1 MQNSELA
8 GKWNPASVIL
18 VFNQVKR
25 GLLGASGQ
33 GAIVTIKHRIKLW
46 NREVASVLI
55 LKFWGAMG
63 ISMKWLIV
71 MGLVMM
77 ELESNLLC
85 VNNKKNSLKLKF
97 FKNEQIDLVGTN
109 FWTYCII
116 SEKVEAKTETA
127 KTTVDSLEIEKIDV
141 TVKKTEPTKPTVDS
155 TTSVQPDVTTY
166 KSIASPK
173 QTNEIKTDENNWLPW
188 GECTCDSD
196 DMKLAPFKSRRNRVS
211 GGRVHKNG
219 LIRPKLVVL
228 SDFRTSCDIKITEI
242 LEVFC
247 WGWTWKIPYLL
258 VR

>member
-1 MQNSELA
+1 
-8 GKWNPASVIL
+8 
-18 VFNQVKR
+18 
-25 GLLGASGQ
+25 
-33 GAIVTIKHRIKLW
+33 
-46 NREVASVLI
+46 
-55 LKFWGAMG
+55 MG

-97 FKNEQIDLVGTN
+97 SKNEQTELAGTN

-141 TVKKTEPTKPTVDS
+141 TVQKTESTKPTVDS

-228 SDFRTSCDIKITEI
+228 SDFRTSCDIKITDI

-258 VR
+258 FGLHFIFFGSDFWHFFGPLKLLAIVLKIRYWPKFKPWCFPNRLFPSDLQPVWTC